1 MRSRHTVAGLW
12 PGHVS
17 GCPTLAGRRRQ
28 VSCDKSSSQVY
39 GLWPLARRPAPGL
52 PREAG
57 KRSPKSQPQIPGDRT
72 PIWCDLLAQN
82 RPPPPG
88 TVPGVRSSPRP
99 HPTEQGGLGS
109 PPQEVRLQEARFLL
123 LKRLNPKAHLSS
135 PSRSHHCSELKSLA
149 SPVPQA
155 LSYLSLQGSPEAP
168 SRSISPISLPG
179 SVHHFTN

>member
-1 MRSRHTVAGLW
+1 MSQAAPPW
-12 PGHVS
+12 Q
-17 GCPTLAGRRRQ
+17 GRRCQ

-82 RPPPPG
+82 RPPSPG
-88 TVPGVRSSPRP
+88 TVPGLRSSPRP

-149 SPVPQA
+149 SPLPQA

-168 SRSISPISLPG
+168 SPSISPISLPG